1 MTPLGYSKYSLI
13 RHLTLGWIS
22 TQITTWEP
30 LDGGGVLG
38 ALVWLGCLSLTSR
51 ATLDA
56 LRFKAGCSR
65 ADPGDS
71 PLFSLCFLLPTPCS
85 DISDTSHAEKAPNSP
100 KFLQG
105 GMCCRLVGSSERRI
119 GHGIQRGMLE
129 PLEWREKLE
138 PGGKS
143 MGRNVTPKIHEEGVS
158 INTEGGNLSN

>member
-30 LDGGGVLG
+30 LGGGGSLG

-85 DISDTSHAEKAPNSP
+85 DISDTSHAEKPQTAPNSCREGCAAGWWDP
-100 KFLQG
+100 VRG
-105 GMCCRLVGSSERRI
+105 GSDTGS
-119 GHGIQRGMLE
+119 RGE
-129 PLEWREKLE
+129 CWNRWN
-138 PGGKS
+138 G
-143 MGRNVTPKIHEEGVS
+143 GRNWNQAENPWDGMSPPKSTRKECP
-158 INTEGGNLSN
+158 